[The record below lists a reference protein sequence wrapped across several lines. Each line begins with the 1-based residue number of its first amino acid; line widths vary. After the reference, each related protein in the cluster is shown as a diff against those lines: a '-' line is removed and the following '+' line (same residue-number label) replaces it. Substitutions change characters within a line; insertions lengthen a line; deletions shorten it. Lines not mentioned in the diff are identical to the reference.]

1 MRRFEMKLTVLPL
14 LFLFAV
20 AVAHPA
26 SDVNRATLNQN
37 FDVKAGNRV
46 VIQNEGLNIS
56 FLTVSEDSRCPENA
70 KCVWSGNA
78 KVVLRLSKAGQRAA
92 TINLNTGLDPKN
104 ISYQGY
110 DIKLIDVSPHRKTDA
125 AISKGDYAVTLLV
138 TKK

>member
-1 MRRFEMKLTVLPL
+1 MKLAVLSF

-20 AVAHPA
+20 AAAHPA

-56 FLTVSEDSRCPENA
+56 FQTVSEDSRCPENA
-70 KCVWSGNA
+70 KCVWTGNA
-78 KVVLRLSKAGQRAA
+78 KVVLRLSKAGRRAA
-92 TINLNTGLDPKN
+92 TINLNTGLDPKH

-110 DIKLIDVSPHRKTDA
+110 DIKLVGVKPPQKRNTPINKD
-125 AISKGDYAVTLLV
+125 DYVITLTI
-138 TKK
+138 TKI